1 MYLIEKLDAL
11 KYQVDNLPDYP
22 IDQDT
27 HRAIKLIAK
36 ILENLAEEV
45 EVLKQKQFTSE
56 DDE

>member
-1 MYLIEKLDAL
+1 MNIIEKLDSL

-36 ILENLAEEV
+36 ILEDLTEEV
-45 EVLKQKQFTSE
+45 EILKQKQFTSKDNE
-56 DDE
+56 

>member
-1 MYLIEKLDAL
+1 MQLIEKLDSL

-27 HRAIKLIAK
+27 HRAIRLIAK